1 MMVLWSTLQLVLDSI
16 KSVILDRDGFTGGCG
31 GGGGGGGGAHYYF
44 YYLILFGNGNP
55 SDLITSDFQGAVYSN
70 TIKNI

>member
-1 MMVLWSTLQLVLDSI
+1 LNAKKNVNLNVIFASTANVKPLTENRGLRLGINKTNVNLKVSN
-16 KSVILDRDGFTGGCG
+16 
-31 GGGGGGGGAHYYF
+31 
-44 YYLILFGNGNP
+44 ILFGNGNP

>member
-1 MMVLWSTLQLVLDSI
+1 MCMVMHV
-16 KSVILDRDGFTGGCG
+16 VIIIII
-31 GGGGGGGGAHYYF
+31 YYYYYY

-70 TIKNI
+70 TIRNI